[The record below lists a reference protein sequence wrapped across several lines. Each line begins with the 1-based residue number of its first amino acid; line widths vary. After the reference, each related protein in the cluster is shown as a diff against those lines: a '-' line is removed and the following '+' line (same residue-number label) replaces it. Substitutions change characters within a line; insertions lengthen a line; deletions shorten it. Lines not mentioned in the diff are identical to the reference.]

1 MGKFDP
7 DCPVCGQSLIQVSKV
22 YTVDFYACHNEDCD
36 DYAELKVNVGSKEDQ
51 YLVGYFQM
59 IETMNDMAKNIDN
72 IKEDTPMLGYNEEEH
87 Y

>member
-36 DYAELKVNVGSKEDQ
+36 DYAELKVNVGSKEDP